1 MADLKKEVQAL
12 LKGLKSLTKQTEKM
26 VKKVDSL
33 TKAKPKKAKAKKAKV
48 KKAKAKK
55 VKRAVKKKARPARK
69 KVARKKVARK
79 KVAAKAARVP
89 ASDVVYKLVK
99 RNKKGIDTAS
109 LIKKTGYKEKKIR
122 DIIYRLK
129 KQRKIK
135 SAKKGIYV
143 TIG

>member
-1 MADLKKEVQAL
+1 MAELKKEVQAL
-12 LKGLKSLTKQTEKM
+12 LKSLKSLTKQTEKM
-26 VKKVDSL
+26 AKKAESL
-33 TKAKPKKAKAKKAKV
+33 TKAKPKKTKPKKAKV

-55 VKRAVKKKARPARK
+55 VKKAVKRKTRPARK
-69 KVARKKVARK
+69 KVVRK
-79 KVAAKAARVP
+79 KVAAKTARIP

-99 RNKKGIDTAS
+99 GNKKGIDTAS

-129 KQRKIK
+129 KQMKIK

>member
-1 MADLKKEVQAL
+1 MAELKKEVQAL
-12 LKGLKSLTKQTEKM
+12 LKSLKSLTKQTEKM
-26 VKKVDSL
+26 AKKIDKP
-33 TKAKPKKAKAKKAKV
+33 TKAKPKKAKTKKAKV

-69 KVARKKVARK
+69 KVVRK
-79 KVAAKAARVP
+79 KVAAKAVKVP

-109 LIKKTGYKEKKIR
+109 LIKRTGYKEKKIR